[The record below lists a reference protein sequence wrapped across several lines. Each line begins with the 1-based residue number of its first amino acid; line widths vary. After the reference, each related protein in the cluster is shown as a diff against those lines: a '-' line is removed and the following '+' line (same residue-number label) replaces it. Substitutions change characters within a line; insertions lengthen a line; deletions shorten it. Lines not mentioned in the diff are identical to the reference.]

1 MLGGWEIVIIFA
13 VILVLFMASS
23 GALPIDFKRG
33 FKKGIEEFGKAVGD
47 VAGEL
52 DVERPSRSAWSPL
65 VVWLAVG
72 FGVGRI
78 PFAPGTF
85 GSLLGMLWFAILL
98 STQTIWGFVGGM
110 FGGVMASVWICGKA
124 ERILNQR
131 DPGSIV
137 MDEICA
143 VPICF
148 VPWVVSEWLR
158 KGAWPPLET
167 FFGAKTWYVAA
178 IIFVLFRIFDIL
190 KPPPVRQSQR
200 LPGGWGVVT
209 DDVLAA
215 LYVCAL
221 SLIVFH

>member
-1 MLGGWEIVIIFA
+1 MGGL
-13 VILVLFMASS
+13 IL
-23 GALPIDFKRG
+23 
-33 FKKGIEEFGKAVGD
+33 
-47 VAGEL
+47 
-52 DVERPSRSAWSPL
+52 
-65 VVWLAVG
+65 WLAQG

-85 GSLLGMLWFAILL
+85 GSLLGVLWFAILL
-98 STQTIWGFVGGM
+98 STQNMWTFAGAMVGG
-110 FGGVMASVWICGKA
+110 VIASVWICGRA
-124 ERILNQR
+124 EAILKQR

-137 MDEICA
+137 LDEICA

-148 VPWVVSEWLR
+148 VPWLLSEWSR
-158 KGAWPPLET
+158 HAKWPPLES
-167 FFGAKTWYVAA
+167 FFGANTWYIVV
-178 IIFVLFRIFDIL
+178 ILFVLFRVFDIL
-190 KPPPVRQSQR
+190 KPPPVRQSQG

>member
-1 MLGGWEIVIIFA
+1 MLGGLEIA
-13 VILVLFMASS
+13 VLIAVLTVLWMAADLVRLAREQ
-23 GALPIDFKRG
+23 AN
-33 FKKGIEEFGKAVGD
+33 ENAKAQQT
-47 VAGEL
+47 
-52 DVERPSRSAWSPL
+52 SRAYDIYA
-65 VVWLAVG
+65 VWLAQG
-72 FGVGRI
+72 FGIGRI
-78 PFAPGTF
+78 PWAPGTF
-85 GSLLGMLWFAILL
+85 GSVIGLLWFAILL

-110 FGGVMASVWICGKA
+110 LGVVIASVWICGKA
-124 ERILNQR
+124 ERILNQH

-148 VPWVVSEWLR
+148 IPWVVSEWLR

-167 FFGAKTWYVAA
+167 FFGANTWYVAA